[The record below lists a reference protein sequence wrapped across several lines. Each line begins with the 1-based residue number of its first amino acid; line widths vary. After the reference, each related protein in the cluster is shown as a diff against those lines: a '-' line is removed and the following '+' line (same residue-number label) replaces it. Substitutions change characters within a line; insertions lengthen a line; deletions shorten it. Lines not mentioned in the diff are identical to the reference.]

1 MFFSCIFDHQ
11 QTTIKMK
18 SIKLRHIGLALVFMM
33 LQVSTS
39 FGQSTYDNSLLWEIT
54 GNGLEQKSY
63 LFGTIHMI
71 CPDDFLMDDRIKMAF
86 EDADEL
92 IMELDMD
99 DPELNQ
105 KMQQSSLNPGMKN
118 IGSSFSESEK
128 EALNEFLTTKYGA
141 GMDQL
146 GILKPFVLM
155 SMISMK
161 MLPCEQI
168 ESYEMF
174 FTNLATSQKKNIE
187 GLETIEYQMGIFDQI
202 PEEVQTKEIAKMV
215 TTDESLDEFGQM
227 VEAYTAE
234 DINKL
239 YEVVT
244 ENEMM
249 GNFNEIML
257 DNRNK
262 NWIPVMEKNMKE
274 NQVFFA
280 VGSGH
285 LGGDN
290 GVINLLRGKGYT
302 VVPIK

>member
-1 MFFSCIFDHQ
+1 
-11 QTTIKMK
+11 
-18 SIKLRHIGLALVFMM
+18 
-33 LQVSTS
+33 
-39 FGQSTYDNSLLWEIT
+39 LLWEIS

-105 KMQQSSLNPGMKN
+105 KMQLSSLNPEMKN
-118 IGSSFSESEK
+118 IESSFSESEI
-128 EALNEFLTTKYGA
+128 EALNKFLTTNYGA

-155 SMISMK
+155 SMLSMK

-168 ESYEMF
+168 ESYELF
-174 FTNLATSQKKNIE
+174 FTKLATSQNKNVE
-187 GLETIEYQMGIFDQI
+187 GLETIEYQMGLFDEI

-215 TTDESLDEFGQM
+215 TTDESLDEFAQM